1 MDLAAALG
9 LVAVLVFSLWL
20 VANGLTPLLSRWL
33 AKSSLS
39 SQRRQL
45 WMLASLPLTLPISL
59 ISSLGFVWLAKHQG
73 WMAQHCL
80 NAETSIFC
88 MNTTPAE
95 FTAPLLFWLGVGLL
109 LLIALSVTRSWQKL
123 AIEHLKTRSL
133 AKLAGPVKHLTK
145 LDHIQPQA
153 FVVGVRHP
161 VIFWSKQLNNL
172 LTKQQ
177 QRIVLAHEIS
187 HIRRQDILKNLLF
200 EVLLSF
206 HLAPTR
212 LRRYW
217 QFNIEAQVDDRLTAQ
232 FDRLDI
238 AEVLLKLSRDGS
250 ATQPGLAF
258 TGSSSLYRIERL
270 LHPKPSGF
278 SGVLEAVLWGLIGF
292 TLLFTILE
300 HHSFEGLISWF
311 VL

>member
-1 MDLAAALG
+1 MDLTAALG
-9 LVAVLVFSLWL
+9 LVAVLVFLLWL

-45 WMLASLPLTLPISL
+45 WMLASLPLSMPVSL
-59 ISSLGFVWLAKHQG
+59 ISALGFVWLAKHQG
-73 WMAQHCL
+73 WIEQHCSQ
-80 NAETSIFC
+80 AYTSLFC
-88 MNTTPAE
+88 INTASTE
-95 FTAPLLFWLGVGLL
+95 VTAPLLFWLGLGLVL
-109 LLIALSVTRSWQKL
+109 LMGLSVTHSWLKL
-123 AIEHLKTRSL
+123 AIEHLKARSL
-133 AKLAGPVKHLTK
+133 AKLAGSAKCITK

-153 FVVGVRHP
+153 FVLGVRHP

-206 HLAPTR
+206 HFAPTQ

-217 QFNIEAQVDDRLTAQ
+217 QFNIEAQADDRLTAQ
-232 FDRLDI
+232 FDRLEI
-238 AEVLLKLSRDGS
+238 AEVLLKLNRDCS
-250 ATQPGLAF
+250 AAQPGLAF

-270 LHPKPSGF
+270 LHPKPTGF
-278 SGVLEAVLWGLIGF
+278 SGILEAVLWGLIGF
-292 TLLFTILE
+292 TLFFTIIE
-300 HHSFEGLISWF
+300 HHSFEWLISWF